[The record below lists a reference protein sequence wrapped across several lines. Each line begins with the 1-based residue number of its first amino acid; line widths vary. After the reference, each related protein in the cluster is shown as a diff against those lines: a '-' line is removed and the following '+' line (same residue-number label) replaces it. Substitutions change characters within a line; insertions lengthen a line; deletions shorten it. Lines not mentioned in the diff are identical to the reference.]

1 MSLSFANSITV
12 QGRAR
17 ALVPLCVGAGAYLF
31 FAYVGDTLLQDSD
44 SLWQIK
50 IGQWIL
56 DHQALPYTDF
66 YSFTRPGAPWV
77 STSWLSQVLFALSY
91 AQWDWAGPVV
101 LTALAV
107 ALSAAMLVGLL
118 EAHLEIPRAVLFAM
132 FALLL
137 SLHHVLARPHMLAL
151 PVMIAWVGVL
161 MAAADRKGAPSWY
174 WLPLMSLWSNLHG
187 GFVLGLALIG
197 PMSFVA
203 LWGMESGKQVRL
215 LSRWFLFGV
224 AALAASCVTPYGWR
238 TLLGAINIL
247 NLGELL
253 TIISEWA
260 PANFASFN
268 AFEGALFGLIAIGL
282 YRGLTLSPP
291 RILLILLLTWM
302 ALTHVRSIEA
312 FAFLVPLVLAKP
324 LGERSAL
331 PQPGTQGGESWAAR
345 YVTAT
350 GALMIVAAGWTST
363 SLYMAHHRF
372 TFTMDQTPV
381 AAVDLLEKRKAQR
394 IFNAYQFGGY
404 LISRDIPVFI
414 DGRAE
419 LYGETFAMD
428 VFKAVELKK
437 LDSLTRLLDAYQID
451 ATLMVADAPA
461 AQVLDHIK
469 GWKRLYADNI
479 AVIHV
484 RTGGTEAGA
493 MPEAESSR
501 EAVK

>member
-253 TIISEWA
+253 TIILRVGARELRLLQRIRRRAVRPDCDRAVSRPDALA
-260 PANFASFN
+260 PAYSSDPASDLD
-268 AFEGALFGLIAIGL
+268 GAHPRQEH
-282 YRGLTLSPP
+282 RGLRLPGAAGAGQAPRRTVCAAAAWHAGRRELGCPLRHRDRRADDRGRRLDLDLTLHGASPLHLHDGSDTG
-291 RILLILLLTWM
+291 R
-302 ALTHVRSIEA
+302 RR
-312 FAFLVPLVLAKP
+312 
-324 LGERSAL
+324 RSARE
-331 PQPGTQGGESWAAR
+331 TQG
-345 YVTAT
+345 AT
-350 GALMIVAAGWTST
+350 HLQR
-363 SLYMAHHRF
+363 L
-372 TFTMDQTPV
+372 PV
-381 AAVDLLEKRKAQR
+381 RRLSDLA
-394 IFNAYQFGGY
+394 
-404 LISRDIPVFI
+404 
-414 DGRAE
+414 
-419 LYGETFAMD
+419 
-428 VFKAVELKK
+428 
-437 LDSLTRLLDAYQID
+437 
-451 ATLMVADAPA
+451 
-461 AQVLDHIK
+461 
-469 GWKRLYADNI
+469 
-479 AVIHV
+479 
-484 RTGGTEAGA
+484 
-493 MPEAESSR
+493 
-501 EAVK
+501 

>member
-1 MSLSFANSITV
+1 M
-12 QGRAR
+12 
-17 ALVPLCVGAGAYLF
+17 
-31 FAYVGDTLLQDSD
+31 
-44 SLWQIK
+44 
-50 IGQWIL
+50 
-56 DHQALPYTDF
+56 
-66 YSFTRPGAPWV
+66 
-77 STSWLSQVLFALSY
+77 VLFALSY
-91 AQWDWAGPVV
+91 AQWDWAGPVI

-107 ALSAAMLVGLL
+107 ALSAAILVSLL

-132 FALLL
+132 FAILL
-137 SLHHVLARPHMLAL
+137 SLHHILARPHMLAL

-203 LWGMESGKQVRL
+203 LWGMESSKQVRL

-253 TIISEWA
+253 TVISEWS
-260 PANFASFN
+260 PASFASFN

-437 LDSLTRLLDAYQID
+437 LDTLTRLLDAYKID

-484 RTGGTEAGA
+484 RSGGTEAGA
-493 MPEAESSR
+493 TPEAESSK
-501 EAVK
+501 EALK